1 MKLPERLEKV
11 IDTTGIIIALVVDL
25 IVIPICMV
33 TIAPDLLT
41 KIAFLCIGVTIVL
54 FVFRSWAKGQKC
66 AWLIF
71 AATVFFFDF
80 SFALIATQMQTHKKE
95 TGNDAEIVRIDTEIS
110 KANAQ
115 IIKLQ
120 EERTISTR
128 PETIQS
134 ISKDIETE
142 NTRIREYGIK
152 REAREKELKKSGGIY
167 ITADSV
173 FNAIPQAIQERR
185 YIPLTVFGLIFL
197 GLQMVIVTSI
207 DSPKKKK
214 REETKEEPKAETVKE
229 NVPEQKPE
237 VSTNSYT
244 LDDWITW
251 AWYGAERREKPIV
264 PSLKA
269 MEEYAYLASKEW
281 DTEKHIAYIELAE
294 KAGLIDTTG
303 KLTGNA
309 ENARNML
316 KGS

>member
-1 MKLPERLEKV
+1 
-11 IDTTGIIIALVVDL
+11 
-25 IVIPICMV
+25 MV
-33 TIAPDLLT
+33 TISPDLLT

-54 FVFRSWAKGQKC
+54 FVFRSWAKGQKG

-95 TGNDAEIVRIDTEIS
+95 TGNDAEIVRIDTEIG

-128 PETIQS
+128 PETIAS

-142 NTRIREYGIK
+142 NARIREYGVK
-152 REAREKELKKSGGIY
+152 RETREKELKKTGGIY

-173 FNAIPQAIQERR
+173 FNAIPQAIRERR

-207 DSPKKKK
+207 DSPNKKKK
-214 REETKEEPKAETVKE
+214 RDELKEETKAEPIKE
-229 NVPEQKPE
+229 NATETKQD

-251 AWYGAERREKPIV
+251 AWYGAERREKPV
-264 PSLKA
+264 MPSLKA
-269 MEEYAYLASKEW
+269 MEEYAYLAGKEW

-294 KAGLIDTTG
+294 KAGLIDTAG
-303 KLTGNA
+303 KLTGSA
-309 ENARNML
+309 GNARNML
-316 KGS
+316 KDS